1 MIFCGHFTEQAHI
14 YTHLD
19 ANESK
24 GDWYV
29 RQILG
34 SSNIKGSKW
43 FHLLTGNLSHQIEH
57 HIFPDMP
64 AGHYAKIAPQVQAIC
79 RKYGLSYNTGH
90 FGTQLKQVLGRIY
103 HFSKPSEKEWQA
115 YVQST
120 KNADST
126 THKDDRSA
134 VNLENKLAIE
144 NTDGLT
150 RFLPPVVRKAISY
163 AW

>member
-1 MIFCGHFTEQAHI
+1 
-14 YTHLD
+14 
-19 ANESK
+19 
-24 GDWYV
+24 
-29 RQILG
+29 
-34 SSNIKGSKW
+34 
-43 FHLLTGNLSHQIEH
+43 
-57 HIFPDMP
+57 MP